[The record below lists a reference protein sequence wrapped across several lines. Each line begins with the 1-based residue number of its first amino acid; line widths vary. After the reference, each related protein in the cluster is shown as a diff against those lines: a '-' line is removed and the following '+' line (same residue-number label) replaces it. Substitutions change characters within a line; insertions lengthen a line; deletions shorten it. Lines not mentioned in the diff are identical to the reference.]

1 MTKFKK
7 NIGIVNNSFDLPVSG
22 INTRNNKEKKDC
34 FDNKSIL
41 EKNLNFLIFNSYE
54 NIPIKNCGR
63 NFQDTF
69 ERCRTVREGTRRL
82 GTL

>member
-63 NFQDTF
+63 NFQDDIRN
-69 ERCRTVREGTRRL
+69 ENNNNYV
-82 GTL
+82 